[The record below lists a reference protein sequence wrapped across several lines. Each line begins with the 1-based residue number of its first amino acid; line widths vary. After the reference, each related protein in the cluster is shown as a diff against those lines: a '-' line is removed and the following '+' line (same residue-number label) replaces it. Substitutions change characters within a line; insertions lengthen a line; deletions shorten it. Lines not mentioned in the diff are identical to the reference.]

1 MKSANVV
8 MMRDIEAWLHC
19 NFAAISDETFSAAY
33 QAWSSC
39 NVADRTDNA
48 NAVCQMMYK
57 ATMEAFHSI
66 LVR

>member
-19 NFAAISDETFSAAY
+19 NFDAISDETFSAAY
-33 QAWSSC
+33 QAWLSC
-39 NVADRTDNA
+39 KMADRPDNA
-48 NAVCQMMYK
+48 NAACQMMHK
-57 ATMEAFHSI
+57 ATMAQFLGI